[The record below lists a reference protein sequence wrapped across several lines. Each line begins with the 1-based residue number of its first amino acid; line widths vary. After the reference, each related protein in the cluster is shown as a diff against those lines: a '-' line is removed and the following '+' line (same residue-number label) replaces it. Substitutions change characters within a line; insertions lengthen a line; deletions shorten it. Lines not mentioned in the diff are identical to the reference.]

1 MLRVARP
8 NITLAAKEGQR
19 RKKILARRVFKQKS
33 WSTQGSGLLHG
44 RLLKENQKLRWLS
57 LKKKIWKMQT
67 LRISERQKE
76 EHLLI
81 VNRRLL
87 SKVDHY
93 EGVSSHSEVRSAELV
108 VKLLGRQ
115 QIRKQPGAT
124 LRKSWEVS
132 RETCCGWSHSSAGK
146 STCGS
151 CQGPRFCSQHPQGS
165 SQPQPV
171 PGDLMPPM
179 CGAPEYIKLSKS
191 FKREKA

>member
-1 MLRVARP
+1 
-8 NITLAAKEGQR
+8 
-19 RKKILARRVFKQKS
+19 
-33 WSTQGSGLLHG
+33 
-44 RLLKENQKLRWLS
+44 
-57 LKKKIWKMQT
+57 MQT

-132 RETCCGWSHSSAGK
+132 RKNLLWLESQLSREEHLWLLPRTQVLFPA
-146 STCGS
+146 STRHLTTTTGS
-151 CQGPRFCSQHPQGS
+151 RGS
-165 SQPQPV
+165 DASYVWCTRIHQ
-171 PGDLMPPM
+171 
-179 CGAPEYIKLSKS
+179 IK
-191 FKREKA
+191 